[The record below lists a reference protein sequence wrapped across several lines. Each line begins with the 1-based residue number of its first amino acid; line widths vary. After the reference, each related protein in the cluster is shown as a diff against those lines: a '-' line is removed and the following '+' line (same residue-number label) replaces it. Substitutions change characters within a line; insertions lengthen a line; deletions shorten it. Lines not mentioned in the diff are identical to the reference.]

1 VKKSKVKK
9 SEVNSQIARERVSAQ
24 SAGFTSICRAIVLG
38 CALSLMGSCFAPIA
52 VALAASTTPAKDTT
66 TKDTAKDTKAA
77 PKKKD
82 KEKDPP
88 INVESSQLD
97 YYDKE
102 QKLIYT
108 GEVVAVQGKITLKT
122 PQLVVFL
129 TPKAPDAPTGP
140 PASQSEVLRWEAA
153 GPVTIISKDQIGT
166 GDSGTYEKGEKKFY
180 LNGNVTLTQCDY
192 VTKGD
197 HAVYDLDSGRSVVTG
212 HVRSMFPPKNDKS
225 DKNEDCGKKDSD
237 AGKAEK
243 ADESKANK
251 TADVSTGKTTKTTG
265 TPAKPKTQ

>member
-1 VKKSKVKK
+1 VNKK
-9 SEVNSQIARERVSAQ
+9 VNMQKANERVSGKGGGV
-24 SAGFTSICRAIVLG
+24 SSICRAAALACG
-38 CALSLMGSCFAPIA
+38 LSLMGACFAPMA
-52 VALAASTTPAKDTT
+52 AALAASTTPAKDTT
-66 TKDTAKDTKAA
+66 TKDTKAA
-77 PKKKD
+77 PKKD

-102 QKLIYT
+102 QKLVYT

-122 PQLVVFL
+122 PKLIVFL

-166 GDSGTYEKGEKKFY
+166 GDAGTYEKGEKKFY

-197 HAVYDLDSGRSVVTG
+197 HAVYDLDTGRSVVTG

-225 DKNEDCGKKDSD
+225 DKNEDCGKKDTD
-237 AGKAEK
+237 AGKADK
-243 ADESKANK
+243 ADEPKANK
-251 TADVSTGKTTKTTG
+251 TADVSNGKPTKTG
-265 TPAKPKTQ
+265 TPTKPKPQ

>member
-1 VKKSKVKK
+1 MRKHL
-9 SEVNSQIARERVSAQ
+9 NRNG
-24 SAGFTSICRAIVLG
+24 GFGPICRAFALG
-38 CALSLMGSCFAPIA
+38 CAFSLMGSCFAPVA
-52 VALAASTTPAKDTT
+52 VALAASTPPAKD
-66 TKDTAKDTKAA
+66 APSKDTKAA
-77 PKKKD
+77 PKKKE

-108 GEVVAVQGKITLKT
+108 GDVVAVQGKITLKT

-129 TPKAPDAPTGP
+129 TPKAADAATGP

-166 GDSGTYEKGEKKFY
+166 GDAGVYEKGEKKFY

-197 HAVYDLDSGRSVVTG
+197 HAVYDLDTGRSVVTG
-212 HVRSMFPPKNDKS
+212 HVRSMFPPKNDKN
-225 DKNEDCGKKDSD
+225 DDCGKKDGE
-237 AGKAEK
+237 AGKV
-243 ADESKANK
+243 DK
-251 TADVSTGKTTKTTG
+251 TADVSTGKTTKSTG